1 MEDSSENSSAAEE
14 VKFKPKKRRNIRQ
27 RVKAEDDD
35 SEDEQVILARLEEAK
50 EAQKLR
56 ERPNG
61 VSIVA
66 LATGQK
72 VTLEEEIVCKDPFK
86 IKTGGI
92 VNMQALKS
100 GKVKQVD
107 DAYDTGIGTQFSAE
121 TNKRDED
128 EEMMKYIEEQLAK
141 RKGIFIFVFF

>member
-1 MEDSSENSSAAEE
+1 MDLPESEEIIEE
-14 VKFKPKKRRNIRQ
+14 FKLKSRKKKNLRQ
-27 RVKAEDDD
+27 RIKDDEESD
-35 SEDEQVILARLEEAK
+35 DEHLMAKLLETK
-50 EAQKLR
+50 EIQKLR

-61 VSIVA
+61 VSVMA

-72 VTLEEEIVCKDPFK
+72 VNIEEDITGKDPYK
-86 IKTGGI
+86 VKAGGM

-100 GKVKQVD
+100 GKVKQVE

-128 EEMMKYIEEQLAK
+128 EEMMKYIDEQLAK
-141 RKGIFIFVFF
+141 RKGN

>member
-1 MEDSSENSSAAEE
+1 MDLPESEEIIEE
-14 VKFKPKKRRNIRQ
+14 FKFKSRKKKNLRQ
-27 RVKAEDDD
+27 RIKDDEESD
-35 SEDEQVILARLEEAK
+35 DEHLMAKLLETK
-50 EAQKLR
+50 EIQKLR

-61 VSIVA
+61 VSVMA

-72 VTLEEEIVCKDPFK
+72 VNIEEDITGKDPYK
-86 IKTGGI
+86 VKAGGM

-100 GKVKQVD
+100 GKVKQVE

-128 EEMMKYIEEQLAK
+128 EEMMKYIDEQLAK
-141 RKGIFIFVFF
+141 RKGN